1 LKAMP
6 NVEISPHIG
15 FYTDAAVKNMIDIS
29 LDDVKTILEGGKSAH
44 QVN

>member
-1 LKAMP
+1 
-6 NVEISPHIG
+6 IG